1 MDLAGPSGHVNQCNM
16 VNFASALLSN
26 VVEEKPRKEIKR
38 AAAAWCFLLLI
49 GTDVAS
55 DFEKPAFKV
64 SLLLLLPIFYET
76 SSFFLSVVWVCV
88 VALNFR
94 TRTSFHAV
102 VVVVALKKAGSSF
115 NTTTTT
121 AFFVI
126 SRQGRHE
133 TRFF

>member
-64 SLLLLLPIFYET
+64 SLLLPIFYET

-102 VVVVALKKAGSSF
+102 VALKGSSHG
-115 NTTTTT
+115 
-121 AFFVI
+121 FFYQQL
-126 SRQGRHE
+126 RQSEG
-133 TRFF
+133 T